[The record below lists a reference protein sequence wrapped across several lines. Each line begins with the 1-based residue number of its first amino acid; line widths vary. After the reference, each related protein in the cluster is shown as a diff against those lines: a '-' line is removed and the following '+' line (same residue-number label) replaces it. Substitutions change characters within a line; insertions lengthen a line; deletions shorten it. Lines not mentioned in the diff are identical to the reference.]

1 MKNVEDEWQEKLCTK
16 CTELEEGNRRN
27 QELLEEVLILST
39 LQEGSGQEQAALI
52 KAEMA
57 AARDV
62 WMRDKQE
69 EMSRLRAELQKEHK
83 HKLQVMLEQNLKLR
97 NVELQETLREKEQ
110 DWRSQQEIRLI
121 IIILNR
127 EMFVRVNDPLI

>member
-16 CTELEEGNRRN
+16 CTELEECNRRN